1 MKAYIEAQGG
11 LLLVRLMGHK
21 SKPPVSGG
29 MRGRIREFSYKSRLR
44 LMRFMARLTTQ
55 NVRATFI
62 TLTFKGYP
70 TNAEAKRALHAFM
83 SHLRRTFPQ
92 ASACWRMEFQR
103 RGSIHFHLLCFNLPY
118 WSQAELQETWTAI
131 TGETSSRVDIR
142 LVRSRRGVMSYVSK
156 YLAKVEKRIG
166 KTSLVHVPYLHK
178 GRKWRKGRFWG
189 YHNKKCLP
197 VGELVTGILTDTRT
211 IKRLSDAAWKIVGS
225 ATRYGAVGF
234 HLFTE
239 HAESLARRNITV
251 GGLFWDEWMDSRQLT
266 DREHDNVAEIARR
279 FSEDDFENDYAK
291 YKPSTSRPRSARSV
305 QPCTLGWISRSS
317 FLNRLTGE
325 LVYSGNSG

>member
-11 LLLVRLMGHK
+11 LLLVRLLGQK

-29 MRGRIREFSYKSRLR
+29 IRGRIRGFSTKSRLR
-44 LMRFMARLTTQ
+44 LMRFMARLTTK

-62 TLTFKGYP
+62 TLTYRGYP
-70 TNAEAKRALHAFM
+70 SSERAKRDLHAF
-83 SHLRRTFPQ
+83 LQVVKRKFPQ
-92 ASACWRMEFQR
+92 ASGVWRVEYQK
-103 RGSIHFHLLCFNLPY
+103 RGSLHYHFLMFNMGFWDWEELL
-118 WSQAELQETWTAI
+118 STWKRI
-131 TGETSSRVDIR
+131 SGQDICRVNIQ
-142 LVRSRRGVMSYVSK
+142 LVRSRRGVQSYVSK
-156 YLAKVEKRIG
+156 YIAKVDKGTR
-166 KTSLVHVPYLHK
+166 KTFLVHAPYLHG
-178 GRKWRKGRFWG
+178 GRKWRKGRYWG

-197 VGELVTGILTDTRT
+197 TGELVTGILTDDRT
-211 IKRLSDAAWKIVGS
+211 IKRLSDAAWKIIGS
-225 ATRYGAVGF
+225 ATRYGAVSF

-266 DREHDNVAEIARR
+266 DREHSNLAEIARR

-305 QPCTLGWISRSS
+305 QPCTLGWISPSS

-325 LVYSGNSG
+325 LVYSGISG